1 MLKVLDCE
9 PPVLTEVFLRYREE
23 QHQIRGKLA
32 NQKGK
37 LAEERVFLAIEK
49 LSTEFSWIQSTRL
62 ATRKEDARG
71 IDVVVETPI
80 GPLYVQVKSSPRGV
94 RHYKSKRRKAR
105 VIVVIVKPEMDE
117 RKLRDKVG
125 GALHVQRNH
134 ILEIRRR
141 GAHARKQKVRS

>member
-9 PPVLTEVFLRYREE
+9 PPALTEVFLRWREE
-23 QHQIRGKLA
+23 QHRINGRLA

-37 LAEERVFLAIEK
+37 LAEKRVFLAVEK
-49 LSTEFSWIQSTRL
+49 LSTEYTWIHSARL
-62 ATRKEDARG
+62 ATLKEDARG

-80 GPLYVQVKSSPRGV
+80 GPLYIQVKSSPRGV

-105 VIVVIVKPEMDE
+105 VIMVIVKPEMDD
-117 RKLRDKVG
+117 RKLRDKVS

-141 GAHARKQKVRS
+141 SARARKQKVRS